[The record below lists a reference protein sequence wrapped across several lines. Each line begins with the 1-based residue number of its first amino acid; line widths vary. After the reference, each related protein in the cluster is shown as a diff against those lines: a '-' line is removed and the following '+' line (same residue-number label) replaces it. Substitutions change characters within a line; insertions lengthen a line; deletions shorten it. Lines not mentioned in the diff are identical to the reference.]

1 MHQMDQQIKELTAR
15 LNAGGQGGLT
25 SPTSA
30 MGFSHNNGHH
40 YTNGIDSSSD
50 NRTLPPI
57 MNGGAMQGIQYG
69 ENGR

>member
-15 LNAGGQGGLT
+15 LNAGGQGGYT
-25 SPTSA
+25 SPPAISF
-30 MGFSHNNGHH
+30 GNNNGQH
-40 YTNGIDSSSD
+40 YTNGIDSSND

-57 MNGGAMQGIQYG
+57 MNGGAMQGVQYG

>member
-15 LNAGGQGGLT
+15 LNAGGQGGFT
-25 SPTSA
+25 SPTSSL
-30 MGFSHNNGHH
+30 GFASNNGQH
-40 YTNGIDSSSD
+40 YTNGIDNSND

-57 MNGGAMQGIQYG
+57 MNGGAMQGVQYG

>member
-15 LNAGGQGGLT
+15 LSAGGQGGFT
-25 SPTSA
+25 SPPPS
-30 MGFSHNNGHH
+30 MNFGSNGTH
-40 YTNGIDSSSD
+40 YTNGIDTSND

-57 MNGGAMQGIQYG
+57 MNGGAMQGVQYG